1 MSKLTEYIEKLK
13 QMPVEDRIERLRKYF
28 PEMFEEKNYTSCEIE
43 LDTMTDISKCPR
55 CGAEILDKPYPS
67 LHLASTIYKC
77 NTMVIE
83 MISGDNKII
92 DRLGNNCVQLYIKY

>member
-1 MSKLTEYIEKLK
+1 MSKLTDYIEKVK
-13 QMPVEDRIERLRKYF
+13 QMPLEDRINRLKAYS
-28 PEMFEEKNYTSCEIE
+28 PELFEEKPYTSCEIE
-43 LDTMTDISKCPR
+43 LDPDTDISKCPR

-83 MISGDNKII
+83 TINGDNKII
-92 DRLGNNCVQLYIKY
+92 DRIGNNCIK